1 MKRKFDEICSRLC
14 DLHVR
19 LLFFKLTSEQKRKI
33 QQRVET
39 YPFKNPPHG
48 GEGKAKGSTNL
59 TRKM

>member
-1 MKRKFDEICSRLC
+1 M
-14 DLHVR
+14 
-19 LLFFKLTSEQKRKI
+19 RKI

-39 YPFKNPPHG
+39 YPFKNPPPG